1 MPATKIAVSVP
12 KDLLEQVEN
21 VRRRE
26 GLTRSAVVESG
37 LRAWLRARRD
47 AERVRR
53 YIEGYRQHPESDDE
67 IAEAAAV
74 VRASWAA
81 GERE

>member
-1 MPATKIAVSVP
+1 MTATKIAVSVSA
-12 KDLLEQVEN
+12 DLLAEVEE

-47 AERVRR
+47 AERVQRYVEAYRR
-53 YIEGYRQHPESDDE
+53 HPESDDE
-67 IAEAAAV
+67 IAETAAI
-74 VRASWAA
+74 VRDSWTP
-81 GERE
+81 GGDD